1 MLRRHQRCFH
11 AQIPDAS
18 PNPRRCAPALP
29 YSRLDPVPPPKP
41 RRCARLDPYPHSN
54 SVCLS
59 QGETPKAR
67 RCARLCDASSCL
79 GREVPVRCRKTSLLC
94 ATTRL
99 GRNCL
104 AHCPALGE
112 RGAGTGSLTCAFVG
126 TRRSREARFSPKA
139 RYCAQASSDSRLEHG
154 ISPKARRCACPRCFL
169 CSRALL
175 CQRAPRHGPAALS
188 GSTPRCR
195 KRGPSRGRRAR
206 S

>member
-1 MLRRHQRCFH
+1 MRRFRTRLLTRGVAHRLSHIHAWTLCPLPSRDVVRGWIRIRIRTRCV
-11 AQIPDAS
+11 S
-18 PNPRRCAPALP
+18 
-29 YSRLDPVPPPKP
+29 
-41 RRCARLDPYPHSN
+41 
-54 SVCLS
+54 
-59 QGETPKAR
+59 PKAR

-79 GREVPVRCRKTSLLC
+79 GREVPVRGRKISLLC

-112 RGAGTGSLTCAFVG
+112 MGAGTDSLTCAFVG

-188 GSTPRCR
+188 GPTPRCR
-195 KRGPSRGRRAR
+195 TRGPSRGRRAR